1 MPLLT
6 WYGIVGDG
14 REEVLGDFQI
24 FCYSRDSVMHTKWS
38 SIERRPWKWKFTN
51 SPYFVF
57 HFIILYPNKSKT
69 KLKGQSRL
77 ANSETSATLGT
88 QSTGRRQT
96 KVKKPQY
103 RKLKEW
109 PTRTTHK
116 KTGWNNV
123 FAWQFILYIH
133 YILTIIQYILTLST
147 VYHVIVLIRRK

>member
-24 FCYSRDSVMHTKWS
+24 FCYNRDSVMHTKWS

-96 KVKKPQY
+96 KLKKTAIQEAK
-103 RKLKEW
+103 RM
-109 PTRTTHK
+109 TNTDNTHK
-116 KTGWNNV
+116 NRMKQCICLTV
-123 FAWQFILYIH
+123 YFVYTLYINN
-133 YILTIIQYILTLST
+133 YTIYFNF
-147 VYHVIVLIRRK
+147 VNCLIM

>member
-6 WYGIVGDG
+6 WYGIVGNG

-24 FCYSRDSVMHTKWS
+24 FCYSWDSVMHTKWS

-96 KVKKPQY
+96 KLKKPQY

-116 KTGWNNV
+116 KNRMKQCVCLTV
-123 FAWQFILYIH
+123 YFVYTLYINN
-133 YILTIIQYILTLST
+133 YTIYFNFVNCLSCNCS
-147 VYHVIVLIRRK
+147 Y